1 MSFAPSSLEPVP
13 FGEVADVLAD
23 AARRSSGGGPLYIV
37 IAQGRDLASALEN
50 AGFVVMRRPSSS
62 PQLTL

>member
-1 MSFAPSSLEPVP
+1 MSFTPPSLESVP
-13 FGEVADVLAD
+13 FSEVADVLAD
-23 AARRSSGGGPLYIV
+23 AARRSAGGGPLYIV

-50 AGFVVMRRPSSS
+50 AGFVVMRRPSPG